1 MKKYCHKNQLFF
13 FFQAEKKYLKTYNIK
28 EHQSSYGILHTS
40 TLGLRFRVAK
50 KHFQP
55 DGDMKLKC
63 KASIGKIFAL
73 KKIGSGHCINMLA
86 GTFRIL
92 TKVQLFITRIWIQFL
107 ESEWQKKNASQY
119 RIAYYPRLIIFPVP
133 YRRHLLAN
141 QREIGRR
148 IQKQE
153 SFIGVSV
160 HFRQFCS
167 QRRKSSSR
175 YVTLYIRCLR
185 MLIFIS

>member
-73 KKIGSGHCINMLA
+73 RKIGSGHCIDMLA
-86 GTFRIL
+86 GTFRGRLYYIL
-92 TKVQLFITRIWIQFL
+92 RSNFLLPGSEFNFLNQNDGKNSQSVPDRIL
-107 ESEWQKKNASQY
+107 SQ
-119 RIAYYPRLIIFPVP
+119 INNF
-133 YRRHLLAN
+133 
-141 QREIGRR
+141 
-148 IQKQE
+148 
-153 SFIGVSV
+153 
-160 HFRQFCS
+160 
-167 QRRKSSSR
+167 SR
-175 YVTLYIRCLR
+175 SL
-185 MLIFIS
+185 

>member
-1 MKKYCHKNQLFF
+1 M
-13 FFQAEKKYLKTYNIK
+13 KTYNIK

-86 GTFRIL
+86 GTFRGRLYYIL
-92 TKVQLFITRIWIQFL
+92 RSNFL
-107 ESEWQKKNASQY
+107 LPGSEFNFLNRNDKKKTASQY

>member
-1 MKKYCHKNQLFF
+1 
-13 FFQAEKKYLKTYNIK
+13 
-28 EHQSSYGILHTS
+28 
-40 TLGLRFRVAK
+40 
-50 KHFQP
+50 
-55 DGDMKLKC
+55 
-63 KASIGKIFAL
+63 
-73 KKIGSGHCINMLA
+73 MLA
-86 GTFRIL
+86 GTFRGRLYYIL
-92 TKVQLFITRIWIQFL
+92 RSNFL
-107 ESEWQKKNASQY
+107 LPGSEFNLLNRNDKKNRQY
-119 RIAYYPRLIIFPVP
+119 RVAYYPGLIIFPVP

-175 YVTLYIRCLR
+175 YVILYTLFTYVDIYILNIQ
-185 MLIFIS
+185 MDLNWKSLIVIIWTYLWESSWFSLLLKTFNEKCNYSHPLANIIGIFFGMSFYASY